1 MAPTNL
7 GEAWP
12 RDPARQ
18 VQTDSFGEMGVL
30 RRGLWSQAADL
41 LRRAGELMG
50 GGALA
55 RAQAQAEAADERLRA
70 ALDLLPE
77 GIVFLDAEGRYVLWN
92 RRYAEIYHRSADL
105 FSGEARLADTL
116 RIGVERGDYPDA
128 LGREDAWL
136 AERLDKLRNPTGER
150 HEQRL
155 ADGRWLMIEERRTPD
170 GGVIGLRVDITEMKQ
185 QAAALEEAL
194 HRVEVVSRAK
204 TEFVADMS
212 HELRTPL
219 NGVMGLVQ
227 ALERTR
233 LTKTQRGLVEE
244 ILASTRQLDRLVGGL
259 LDYGDAAL
267 ETDTS
272 PAHPMQDA
280 ATRPLRVLA
289 ADDNA
294 TNRRVIELMLG
305 AAGAE
310 VVSVENGRDAVAAW
324 RGGAFDLVLMDL
336 RMPVM
341 DGLAA
346 IREIRAA
353 ETRGRPRA
361 PIIVISANTSPE
373 DLAASTNAGADGHL
387 GKPIRA
393 EALFATISGVM
404 GVQTAH

>member
-1 MAPTNL
+1 
-7 GEAWP
+7 
-12 RDPARQ
+12 
-18 VQTDSFGEMGVL
+18 V
-30 RRGLWSQAADL
+30 RRRLWSQAEGL
-41 LRRAGELMG
+41 LRRAGEVLG
-50 GGALA
+50 GRALA
-55 RAQAQAEAADERLRA
+55 RAQAQAQAADERLRA

-136 AERLDKLRNPTGER
+136 AERLEKLRNPSGER

-170 GGVIGLRVDITEMKQ
+170 GGVIGLRVDITEMKR

-219 NGVMGLVQ
+219 NGVMGLIQ
-227 ALERTR
+227 ALERSR

-244 ILASTRQLDRLVGGL
+244 ILASTRQLDRLVSGL

-272 PAHPMQDA
+272 PAPAMQEA

-310 VVSVENGRDAVAAW
+310 VVSVENGRDAVTAW
-324 RGGAFDLVLMDL
+324 RESAFDLVLMDL

-341 DGLAA
+341 DGLSA

-353 ETRGRPRA
+353 EATGQPRA

-404 GVQTAH
+404 GGQTAH